1 MDNFL
6 SEKEVPRLSWGT
18 LWKDTLAL
26 NFFYWNVFAPR
37 KKKTERKQSPAQKKP
52 QTLDM
57 PLEVGEKNI
66 FSFVIWLNQHFKWSQ
81 HLCEAFSIKRKLQV
95 MALIPIRSPIKHGTK
110 CFRIVGT
117 LLVWAQSDLMQE
129 KKEESWR
136 NQWPLLHWHTVGK
149 WWRQSAAC
157 GEKQSPCRLTDFK
170 AVRLCYVP
178 PSLILGA
185 AGWHF
190 FIYFFPG
197 EQIPLSLFSRYWQT
211 HGSVHCFQDVFTL
224 GSGYTRGPFHL
235 QSGRLLCALR
245 IYCVLIW
252 ESFLGYHIHSSA
264 TVSDITKKARRWNDV
279 ECNSMNPLMDD
290 VSRFHLLGDV
300 FRFQYSDLWLL
311 LNHSEIYLIN
321 RLFNNHDANLGRQ
334 RVGLWQYAKRGRLLY
349 IAGLLLMEPFSIK
362 GRRVSLPRNFRFQS
376 FFSSNHVQ
384 TETRPAHYSSQLLIS
399 QLHC

>member
-1 MDNFL
+1 MDYFL

-26 NFFYWNVFAPR
+26 NFFYWNVFALR
-37 KKKTERKQSPAQKKP
+37 KKKTERKQSPAQKNP

-170 AVRLCYVP
+170 AVRFCYVP

-190 FIYFFPG
+190 FFFFFRGNRFP
-197 EQIPLSLFSRYWQT
+197 
-211 HGSVHCFQDVFTL
+211 SVSSQGTDRPTVACIVFKT
-224 GSGYTRGPFHL
+224 Y
-235 QSGRLLCALR
+235 LLWAAVILEVHFTSSQAD
-245 IYCVLIW
+245 YCVL
-252 ESFLGYHIHSSA
+252 
-264 TVSDITKKARRWNDV
+264 
-279 ECNSMNPLMDD
+279 
-290 VSRFHLLGDV
+290 
-300 FRFQYSDLWLL
+300 
-311 LNHSEIYLIN
+311 
-321 RLFNNHDANLGRQ
+321 
-334 RVGLWQYAKRGRLLY
+334 
-349 IAGLLLMEPFSIK
+349 
-362 GRRVSLPRNFRFQS
+362 
-376 FFSSNHVQ
+376 
-384 TETRPAHYSSQLLIS
+384 
-399 QLHC
+399 